1 MAVRVRPNP
10 KRELTAKALPEYLS
24 VYLTQKR
31 LLDELTKKVG
41 DMKAAMMAYL
51 DAHGVEN
58 INGHKVI
65 VVDGV
70 GTITRQRSVSRALDE
85 DAAEEWLTEHGKRD
99 EVIHEVTIEEFN
111 EDDFYRVLFEE
122 KVPQEVADGF
132 TVASEKYSF
141 IARAQ

>member
-1 MAVRVRPNP
+1 MAIRPNP
-10 KRELTAKALPEYLS
+10 KPKRGLDAKALPEYLS
-24 VYLTQKR
+24 MYLTQKK
-31 LLDELTKKVG
+31 LADDLTTKLAA
-41 DMKAAMMAYL
+41 MKAAMMAYL
-51 DAHGVEN
+51 EAHGTEN

-99 EVIHEVTIEEFN
+99 EVIHEVTIEEFS

-141 IARAQ
+141 IARPS

>member
-1 MAVRVRPNP
+1 MPTRIRPNP
-10 KRELTAKALPEYLS
+10 KRELTAKALPDYLS
-24 VYLTQKR
+24 MYLAEKKIC
-31 LLDELTKKVG
+31 DELEKKLAG
-41 DMKAAMMAYL
+41 MKATMMAFL
-51 DAHGVEN
+51 DAHGTEN

-122 KVPQEVADGF
+122 KVPQDVADGF
-132 TVASEKYSF
+132 TVAHEKYSF
-141 IARAQ
+141 IARSQ